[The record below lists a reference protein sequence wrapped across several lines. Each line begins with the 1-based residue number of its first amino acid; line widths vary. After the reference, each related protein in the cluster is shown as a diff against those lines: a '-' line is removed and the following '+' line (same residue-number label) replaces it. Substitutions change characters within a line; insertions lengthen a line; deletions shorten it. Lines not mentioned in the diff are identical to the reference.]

1 MIQRLRS
8 IIRMSMTDLLQTVL
22 PASLTHRVFAL
33 YSISLLM
40 FAGGGLLLF
49 LRFEFQAQ
57 VERTTVASVML
68 VEVVAHAVQD
78 SVVIGDYDTV
88 RKTLEKG
95 VNGSVFSSA
104 SFIDLVGGKMDVH
117 TKVHIDAYSPALLLN
132 WVGEKLGDV
141 NRVISVGGRDYG
153 ILRLKFDIVS
163 VAAELWSLSLLAVS
177 LGLASLI
184 GGLLLIRFPL
194 MQWLGSLER
203 LRVMVEDLGTGKL
216 NAGMLDGSKEP
227 TEIRRVIEI
236 FNQTAVMVREREASS
251 RALDNQKFA
260 LDQHAIV
267 SITDAN
273 GVITYAN
280 ERFCSISGYSLSQ
293 LIGKTHHVISSDQNP
308 PQFFEDMW
316 ACIRQGKVW
325 HGEICNRKSSG
336 ALYWVNCTI
345 VPFLDEGGRPFQFI
359 AIRTDISAR
368 KEAEIMIVHA
378 KEVAEQAK
386 DAAERANRVKSDFLA
401 NMSHEIRTPMNGII
415 GMTELT
421 LDTDLS
427 PEQREYLGLVKS
439 SADALLEIVD
449 DILDFSKIE
458 AGRLTIEKIEF
469 SLEQMLN
476 ATMKPLAMRAQY
488 KNVELLLQFDA
499 NVPRQV
505 IGDPGRLRQII
516 VNLVGNAIKFTAEG
530 EIVLAIALASDP
542 VDGCPQL
549 SFSVRDTGIGIAQE
563 KFQAIFESFSQ
574 ADTSTTRQYG
584 GTGLGLTIS
593 AQLVALMGG
602 RISVE
607 STVGQ
612 GSTFAFTLNMPAVHS
627 DVSVVPQKNLASVAG
642 MQVLVVDDNATN
654 RTLMQQMLQRWG
666 MRATT
671 VANAM
676 QALEIL
682 AQAATDGQAYRLAIL
697 DMQMPE
703 VDGFMLAE
711 RIRANPVFADLTL
724 LMMTSEGQRGDAAR
738 CNQIGIA
745 GYLMKPVSD
754 VELFEAM
761 IAATAQVGKSG
772 TKTLPQGAAS
782 SPSGTVPAMPLI
794 TRHSLREARNTLDIL
809 LAEDNPINQ
818 TLGMRLLEKSGH
830 RVTVANNGLQAVQLW
845 ESGDFD
851 AILMDLDM
859 PAMSGYEATQYI
871 RNAEQAGTRRIPIV
885 AMTAHA
891 MQGVKEECLRRGMDA
906 YLTKPIDTQQLWQQ
920 LDALAGDS
928 GNDSGVDVSK
938 RPVADK
944 AIVDFAKIRI
954 IVDDDRQ
961 LYQDMAD
968 MFLRDAPL
976 QLQYIRH
983 GLATHDYDAMSRGAH
998 LIKGMASIFFA
1009 EKMVRA
1015 ADQLERSTS
1024 LSRPDDLQ
1032 GLVARLDVA
1041 MTELQLAL
1049 AIHQW
1054 SDTPWPAVIG

>member
-1 MIQRLRS
+1 MNAMIQRLRS
-8 IIRMSMTDLLQTVL
+8 IIRMSMTDLLQAVL

-49 LRFEFQAQ
+49 LRFEFQGE
-57 VERTTVASVML
+57 VERTAVASVML
-68 VEVVAHAVQD
+68 AEVVAHAVQD

-95 VNGSVFSSA
+95 VNGSVFSSV
-104 SFIDLVGGKMDVH
+104 SFIDLAGGKMEVH
-117 TKVHIDAYSPALLLN
+117 TRVKSGAYSPALLLN
-132 WVGEKLGDV
+132 WVDEKLGDV

-153 ILRLKFDIVS
+153 VLRLKFDTAS
-163 VAAELWSLSLLAVS
+163 VAAELWSLSLFAVS
-177 LGLASLI
+177 LGLLSLI

-203 LRVMVEDLGTGKL
+203 LRVMVADLGTGKL

-267 SITDAN
+267 SITDAH

-293 LIGKTHHVISSDQNP
+293 LVGKTHRVISTDQNSP
-308 PQFFEDMW
+308 EFFADMW
-316 ACIRQGKVW
+316 ARILQGKVW

-345 VPFLDEGGRPFQFI
+345 VPFLDESGRPVQFI
-359 AIRTDISAR
+359 AIRTDITAR

-386 DAAERANRVKSDFLA
+386 DAAEQANRVKSDFLA

-458 AGRLTIEKIEF
+458 AGRLTIENIEF
-469 SLEQMLN
+469 SLEQMLD

-530 EIVLAIALASDP
+530 EIVLAITLASDP
-542 VDGCPQL
+542 ADGCPQL

-574 ADTSTTRQYG
+574 SDTSTTRQYG
-584 GTGLGLTIS
+584 GSGLGLTIS

-602 RISVE
+602 RISVQ

-612 GSTFAFTLNMPAVHS
+612 GSTFAFTLSMPA
-627 DVSVVPQKNLASVAG
+627 A
-642 MQVLVVDDNATN
+642 
-654 RTLMQQMLQRWG
+654 
-666 MRATT
+666 
-671 VANAM
+671 
-676 QALEIL
+676 
-682 AQAATDGQAYRLAIL
+682 
-697 DMQMPE
+697 
-703 VDGFMLAE
+703 
-711 RIRANPVFADLTL
+711 
-724 LMMTSEGQRGDAAR
+724 
-738 CNQIGIA
+738 
-745 GYLMKPVSD
+745 
-754 VELFEAM
+754 
-761 IAATAQVGKSG
+761 
-772 TKTLPQGAAS
+772 
-782 SPSGTVPAMPLI
+782 SPSGMVPATPRI
-794 TRHSLREARNTLDIL
+794 PRQSLREAQPTLHTLHIL

-818 TLGMRLLEKSGH
+818 TLGVRLLEKSGH

-859 PAMSGYEATQYI
+859 PVMSGYEATQYI

-891 MQGVKEECLRRGMDA
+891 MQGVKEECLRHGMDA
-906 YLTKPIDTQQLWQQ
+906 YLSKPIDTQQLWQQ
-920 LDALAGDS
+920 LEALAGDPGHYS
-928 GNDSGVDVSK
+928 GAEVSK

-944 AIVDFAKIRI
+944 TIVDFAKIRI

-961 LYQDMAD
+961 LYQDMAN
-968 MFLRDAPL
+968 MYLRDAPL
-976 QLQYIRH
+976 QLQHIRH
-983 GLATHDYDAMSRGAH
+983 GLATHDYAAMSRGAH

-1009 EKMVRA
+1009 EKTVRA
-1015 ADQLERSTS
+1015 ADHLERSTS
-1024 LSRPDDLQ
+1024 FSRPDDLQ
-1032 GLVARLDVA
+1032 GLVARLDAA

-1049 AIHQW
+1049 AIHRW
-1054 SDTPWPAVIG
+1054 DETPWPAVIG